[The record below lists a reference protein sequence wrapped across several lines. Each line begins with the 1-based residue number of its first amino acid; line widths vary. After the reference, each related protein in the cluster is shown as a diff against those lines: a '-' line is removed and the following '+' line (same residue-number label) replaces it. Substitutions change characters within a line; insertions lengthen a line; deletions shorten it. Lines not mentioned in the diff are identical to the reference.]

1 MVGVREV
8 MARGSTEESLL
19 VKAYAAEHHCSVQW
33 ARQLRARKS
42 PEWLSFCAGR
52 RKEAVRAPKKPAPEG
67 KASSAPVA
75 KPSGELSDL
84 ARAALVKVQ
93 SWNMLQA
100 AVEAASSAEV
110 DPIDRVALNRAVLQ
124 ARKQYEEA
132 CKHEK
137 QLAIE
142 SRRWVSLADVAAI
155 VGALGRLSE
164 VLATWEVVLS
174 GYMPEEMRPAFSEA
188 YEKAM
193 PTWNEG
199 IAALD
204 DYIQAHLPVPC

>member
-1 MVGVREV
+1 
-8 MARGSTEESLL
+8 MARGSTEASLL
-19 VKAYAAEHHCSVQW
+19 VKKYAAEHHCSVQW
-33 ARQLRARKS
+33 ARQMRARKT
-42 PEWLSFCAGR
+42 PEWVSFCAGR
-52 RKEAVRAPKKPAPEG
+52 KVEATAPLRVAKSPKK
-67 KASSAPVA
+67 
-75 KPSGELSDL
+75 KPSEGTGGEQSDL
-84 ARAALVKVQ
+84 ERAVLVKAQ
-93 SWNMLQA
+93 SWAMLQA
-100 AVEAASSAEV
+100 AVEAATATAV

-124 ARKQYEEA
+124 ARKQYEDA
-132 CKHEK
+132 CKHER

-142 SRRWVSLADVAAI
+142 ARRWVSLADVAAI

-164 VLATWEVVLS
+164 VIATWEVVLS
-174 GYMPEEMRPAFSEA
+174 GYLPSEMRPAFADA

>member
-1 MVGVREV
+1 

-19 VKAYAAEHHCSVQW
+19 VKKYAAEHHCSVQW
-33 ARQLRARKS
+33 ARQMRARKS
-42 PEWLSFCAGR
+42 PEWVSFCAGR
-52 RKEAVRAPKKPAPEG
+52 KSERAVKPKAV
-67 KASSAPVA
+67 KAEVPP
-75 KPSGELSDL
+75 PSGELSDL
-84 ARAALVKVQ
+84 ARAELVKGQ
-93 SWNMLQA
+93 SWAMLQA
-100 AVEAASSAEV
+100 AVDAATGSDV

-124 ARKQYEEA
+124 ARKQYEDA

-142 SRRWVSLADVAAI
+142 ARRWVSLADVAAI

-188 YEKAM
+188 YERAM

>member
-1 MVGVREV
+1 M
-8 MARGSTEESLL
+8 
-19 VKAYAAEHHCSVQW
+19 KKYAAEHHCSVQW
-33 ARQLRARKS
+33 ARQMRARKS
-42 PEWLSFCAGR
+42 PEWVSFCAGR
-52 RKEAVRAPKKPAPEG
+52 KSEAVKAPKKRAPEVKEAAKVSLPAPT
-67 KASSAPVA
+67 S
-75 KPSGELSDL
+75 PSDELSDL
-84 ARAALVKVQ
+84 ARAELVKGQ
-93 SWNMLQA
+93 SWSMLQA
-100 AVEAASSAEV
+100 AVEAATSSEV

-124 ARKQYEEA
+124 ARKQYEDA

-142 SRRWVSLADVAAI
+142 ARRWVSLADVAAI

-188 YEKAM
+188 YERAM

>member
-1 MVGVREV
+1 

-19 VKAYAAEHHCSVQW
+19 VKKYAAEHHCSVQW

-52 RKEAVRAPKKPAPEG
+52 KSEAGKAPKKRPPEVKVAA
-67 KASSAPVA
+67 KASLPV
-75 KPSGELSDL
+75 PSSPSDELSDL
-84 ARAALVKVQ
+84 ARAELVKGQ
-93 SWNMLQA
+93 SWAMLQA
-100 AVEAASSAEV
+100 AVEAATSSEV

-124 ARKQYEEA
+124 ARKQYEDA

-142 SRRWVSLADVAAI
+142 ARRWVSLADVAAI

-188 YEKAM
+188 YERAM

>member
-1 MVGVREV
+1 MGG

-19 VKAYAAEHHCSVQW
+19 VKKYAAEHHCSVQW
-33 ARQLRARKS
+33 ARRMRARKS
-42 PEWLSFCAGR
+42 PEWVSFCAGR
-52 RKEAVRAPKKPAPEG
+52 KVEAVRPPKKRVPEV
-67 KASSAPVA
+67 KAEVP
-75 KPSGELSDL
+75 PTSGELSDL
-84 ARAALVKVQ
+84 ARAELVKGQ
-93 SWNMLQA
+93 SWSMLQA
-100 AVEAASSAEV
+100 AVEAATATDV

-124 ARKQYEEA
+124 ARKQYEDA

-142 SRRWVSLADVAAI
+142 ARRWVSLADVAAI

-174 GYMPEEMRPAFSEA
+174 GYMPEEMRPAFADA
-188 YEKAM
+188 YERAM

-199 IAALD
+199 IASLD

>member
-1 MVGVREV
+1 M
-8 MARGSTEESLL
+8 
-19 VKAYAAEHHCSVQW
+19 KKYAAEHHCSVQW
-33 ARQLRARKS
+33 ARQMRARKS

-52 RKEAVRAPKKPAPEG
+52 KSESAKAPKKRPPAANASLPAP
-67 KASSAPVA
+67 SS
-75 KPSGELSDL
+75 PSDELSDL
-84 ARAALVKVQ
+84 ARAELVKGQ
-93 SWNMLQA
+93 SWAMLQA
-100 AVEAASSAEV
+100 AVDAATGSDV

-124 ARKQYEEA
+124 ARKQYEDA

-142 SRRWVSLADVAAI
+142 ARRWVSLADVAAI

-188 YEKAM
+188 YERAM

>member
-1 MVGVREV
+1 MK

-19 VKAYAAEHHCSVQW
+19 VKKYAAEHHCSVQW
-33 ARQLRARKS
+33 ARQMRARKS
-42 PEWLSFCAGR
+42 PEWVSFCAGR
-52 RKEAVRAPKKPAPEG
+52 KVEAVRTPKKRAPEV
-67 KASSAPVA
+67 KAEVPP
-75 KPSGELSDL
+75 PSGELSDL
-84 ARAALVKVQ
+84 ARAELVKGQ
-93 SWNMLQA
+93 SWAMLQA
-100 AVEAASSAEV
+100 AVAAATATDV

-124 ARKQYEEA
+124 ARKQYEDA

-142 SRRWVSLADVAAI
+142 ARRWVSLADVAAI

-188 YEKAM
+188 YERAM
-193 PTWNEG
+193 PTWTEG

>member
-1 MVGVREV
+1 

-33 ARQLRARKS
+33 ARQMRARKS

-52 RKEAVRAPKKPAPEG
+52 RKEAVRAPKKPAPEV
-67 KASSAPVA
+67 KAAPKVPKVA
-75 KPSGELSDL
+75 EDGELSDHE
-84 ARAALVKVQ
+84 RAVLVKSQ
-93 SWNMLQA
+93 SWDMLQA
-100 AVEAASSAEV
+100 AVGAAADAGV

-124 ARKQYEEA
+124 ARKQYEDA

-142 SRRWVSLADVAAI
+142 ARRWVSLADVAAI

-188 YEKAM
+188 YERAM

-199 IAALD
+199 IAALE